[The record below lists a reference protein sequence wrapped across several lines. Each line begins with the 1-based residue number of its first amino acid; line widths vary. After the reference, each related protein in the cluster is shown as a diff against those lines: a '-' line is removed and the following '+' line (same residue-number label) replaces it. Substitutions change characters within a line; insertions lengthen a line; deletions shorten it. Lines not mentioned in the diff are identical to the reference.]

1 MKNNKIL
8 LAVFIL
14 LGLLSLIFL
23 YQNKF
28 STIKEELKD
37 FAVKDTANITKIFL
51 ADRNGKS
58 ITLTRKEDNQW
69 YVNDK
74 HKARRSNILNILE
87 ALYRVEIRMQV
98 TKSGYNNVVKSLAS
112 SAIKCEVYLSHV
124 SKPSKIIYIGG
135 QTEDGTGTFMIL
147 ENSSAPFIVQ
157 IPGFNGYLTPR
168 FNPIEQ
174 DWKDPI
180 LFSLHPEEI
189 KSIEIAYAN
198 FPENSFRISKS
209 KVGFEVTD
217 INGLNKINKV
227 DSIACD
233 NYLGMFQTVYYEAES
248 TMKKEKADSII
259 SLPPPIRIKVENEKA
274 KISELDIYPVPVTK
288 ASLAQQDS
296 LGNQLNF
303 DVDRVYGYLKSEN
316 IFTTIQQQAIEKLFR
331 RKSDFDRDRKLSRP
345 NQKAK

>member
-112 SAIKCEVYLSHV
+112 SAIKCEVYLNHV

-217 INGLNKINKV
+217 INGLNKITNV

-274 KISELDIYPVPVTK
+274 KIRELDIYPVPVTK
-288 ASLAQQDS
+288 ASLSQQDS
-296 LGNQLNF
+296 LGSQLNF

-331 RKSDFDRDRKLSRP
+331 RKSDFDRDRKLPRP